1 MASIQTTGKYTPQA
15 SLKFKYAVPRADRQ
29 VSLTQEVEMP
39 GIRVRQGETVEQA
52 WRYFK
57 KQIEAA
63 GVLNE
68 IKRRQYYDKPSI
80 RLKKKRIAAQ
90 KRARRRQLSKGFS

>member
-1 MASIQTTGKYTPQA
+1 
-15 SLKFKYAVPRADRQ
+15 
-29 VSLTQEVEMP
+29 MP

-80 RLKKKRIAAQ
+80 RLKKKRIAAR
-90 KRARRRQLSKGFS
+90 KRTRRQLSKLA

>member
-1 MASIQTTGKYTPQA
+1 
-15 SLKFKYAVPRADRQ
+15 
-29 VSLTQEVEMP
+29 MP

-80 RLKKKRIAAQ
+80 RLKKKRIAAR
-90 KRARRRQLSKGFS
+90 KRTRRQLSKMA

>member
-1 MASIQTTGKYTPQA
+1 
-15 SLKFKYAVPRADRQ
+15 
-29 VSLTQEVEMP
+29 MP

>member
-1 MASIQTTGKYTPQA
+1 MGVINSAM
-15 SLKFKYAVPRADRQ
+15 
-29 VSLTQEVEMP
+29 EVKMP

-80 RLKKKRIAAQ
+80 RLKKKRIAAR
-90 KRARRRQLSKGFS
+90 KRTRRQLSKMA